1 MVMWFAEAGWMVF
14 PPERAVWD
22 RRAQEQVVVIG
33 RTRAAMCK
41 RLGRSCGKW
50 GLPTGTARA
59 VRATEG

>member
-1 MVMWFAEAGWMVF
+1 MVF